1 MSFLSFLPG
10 LSVKVVNLLSYNKGN
25 KSFFAGLSSS
35 IPFVSII
42 HSSYRLNFDLFMRL
56 LILQLHFKAKLCNC
70 THFNTLSLAVVM
82 DFVLLA

>member
-10 LSVKVVNLLSYNKGN
+10 LSVKTVNLLSHNKGN
-25 KSFFAGLSSS
+25 KSLFAGLSSS
-35 IPFVSII
+35 KHLYQWMIPAD
-42 HSSYRLNFDLFMRL
+42 RLNFDLFMRL